1 MKNAF
6 VLIAALLSALFF
18 SPAYGAKKSPVEHIE
33 PAMWWV
39 GMHNPTVQLLLH
51 GENIA
56 RYEVSTDYPGVQID
70 SVCRVENPN
79 YQFVYLTVLPEAVPG
94 DVVFTLK
101 DGKKKIRQNWKLLAR
116 NPKTGAQG
124 FDSHDVMYLITPD
137 RFADGDAANNFP
149 EARINRQSDW
159 ARHGG
164 DIRGVINHLDYLED
178 LGVTAI
184 WLNPVVKN
192 SPRCYHGYA
201 INDFYTIDPCYGS
214 MDEYIEFID
223 KTHAK
228 GMKVV
233 MDMIFNHCGGD
244 HWWMSDLP
252 TGDWCNNHNEY
263 IGCNHNKWT
272 VMDPYAAPS
281 DRKGFTDGWFTENM
295 PDLNQRNHLVHDYLI
310 QNSIWWIEYTRID
323 GIRQDTHP
331 YADYQ
336 FMSDWCKAVTEEYP
350 DFNIVGETW
359 YPVGPGF
366 TAWWQKDA
374 KISKTQSNLKT
385 SMDFNLL
392 FVCQDA
398 FDKRSHYEEQHS
410 TGIFKIYEALS
421 QDFLYENPNNLLVF
435 LDNHDVSRFNHE
447 GDGGVTKFKQ
457 GMTFLMTTRGIP
469 QIYYGCELLMH
480 GTKAEGDGA
489 IRKDFP
495 GGWAGDSRDAFT
507 REGRT
512 DEENAAHDYL
522 QALLQW
528 RKTCPAVSEGSLM
541 HYAPGYDGGCYVYTR
556 TLGDQIIMVVLSGTD
571 TEQILDVK
579 YYQDAMQGRGRA
591 IDCLTGVEYD
601 FSRNIVVPARGTI
614 LVELKK

>member
-1 MKNAF
+1 MAG
-6 VLIAALLSALFF
+6 LAATNKLEIQHF
-18 SPAYGAKKSPVEHIE
+18 E
-33 PAMWWV
+33 PAFWWV
-39 GMHNPTVQLLLH
+39 GMQDKTVQLLVH
-51 GENIA
+51 GPNISA
-56 RYEVSTDYPGVQID
+56 ASVDVNYPGVELNE
-70 SVCRVENPN
+70 VAKVENPN
-79 YQFVYLTVLPEAVPG
+79 YLFLYLTVSEDAKPG
-94 DVVFTLK
+94 TVTFTFK
-101 DGKKKIRQNWKLLAR
+101 QGKKSLKRQWELRAR
-116 NPKTGAQG
+116 NAKVGAQG

-137 RFADGDAANNFP
+137 RFADGDQANNFP
-149 EARINRQSDW
+149 EARINRESPW

-164 DIRGVINHLDYLED
+164 DIRGVINHLDYLDD

-223 KTHAK
+223 KTHER

-244 HWWMSDLP
+244 HWWMRDLP
-252 TGDWCNNHNEY
+252 TSDWCNNHNEY

-281 DRKGFTDGWFTENM
+281 DRKGFTDGWFTPDM
-295 PDLNQRNHLVHDYLI
+295 PDLNQQNRHVHKYLI

-336 FMSDWCKAVTEEYP
+336 FMSDWCKAVLDEYP

-366 TAWWQKDA
+366 TAWWQRNSRL
-374 KISKTQSNLKT
+374 SKAQSNLKT

-398 FDKRSHYEEQHS
+398 FDKESRYDEQHS
-410 TGIFKIYEALS
+410 QGIFKLYEALA
-421 QDFLYENPNNLLVF
+421 QDFLYEDPNNLLVF
-435 LDNHDVSRFNHE
+435 LDNHDVSRFNHV

-480 GTKAEGDGA
+480 GPKSEGDGS

-507 REGRT
+507 AAGRT
-512 DEENAAHDYL
+512 AEENEAHDYL
-522 QALLQW
+522 RALLRW
-528 RKTCPAVSEGSLM
+528 RKTCPVVSEGSLM
-541 HYAPGYDGGCYVYTR
+541 HFAPGYNGGCYVYTR
-556 TLGDQIIMVVLSGTD
+556 TLNDRIIMVVLSGTD
-571 TEQILDVK
+571 SEQILDVK
-579 YYQDAMQGRGRA
+579 YYRDAMQGRTRA
-591 IDCLTGVEYD
+591 VDCLTGAEYD
-601 FSRNIVVPARGTI
+601 FSKNIVVPARGTI
-614 LVELKK
+614 LVELF

>member
-1 MKNAF
+1 MKKLSL
-6 VLIAALLSALFF
+6 LILAALCCSLTFAAKQ
-18 SPAYGAKKSPVEHIE
+18 PAIDVQHFE
-33 PAMWWV
+33 PAFWWT
-39 GMHNPTVQLLLH
+39 GMHQKQVQLLLH
-51 GENIA
+51 GNNISA
-56 RYEVSTDYPGVQID
+56 SSISVDYPGVTINEINK
-70 SVCRVENPN
+70 VENPN
-79 YQFVYLTVLPEAVPG
+79 YLFVYLTVSDEAQPG
-94 DVVFTLK
+94 TVVFTLQQ
-101 DGKKKIRQNWKLLAR
+101 GKKKMKKEWKLLER
-116 NPKTGAQG
+116 NKKVGAQG

-137 RFADGDAANNFP
+137 RFSDGDQTNNFP
-149 EARINRQSDW
+149 EARVNRKSPW

-164 DIRGVINHLDYLED
+164 DIRGVINHLDYLQD
-178 LGVTAI
+178 LGLTAI

-201 INDFYTIDPCYGS
+201 INDFYTIDPCYGT

-223 KTHAK
+223 KAHDK

-233 MDMIFNHCGGD
+233 MDMIFNHSGGD
-244 HWWMSDLP
+244 HWWMKDLP
-252 TGDWCNNHNEY
+252 SKDWYNNNSEY

-281 DRKGFTDGWFTENM
+281 DRKGFTNGWFTPDM
-295 PDLNQRNHLVHDYLI
+295 PDLNQQNRFVHDYLI

-336 FMSDWCKAVTEEYP
+336 FMSDWCKAVNDEYP
-350 DFNIVGETW
+350 EFNITGETW

-366 TAWWQKDA
+366 TAWWQKD
-374 KISKTQSNLKT
+374 SKLSKSQSNLKT
-385 SMDFNLL
+385 SMDFNLM

-398 FDKRSHYEEQHS
+398 FDKRSHYDEQHS
-410 TGIFKIYEALS
+410 TGIFKLYEALS
-421 QDFLYENPNNLLVF
+421 QDFLYENPNSLLVF

-457 GMTFLMTTRGIP
+457 GMTFLLTTRGIP

-480 GTKAEGDGA
+480 GPKSEGDGS

-495 GGWAGDSRDAFT
+495 GGWPGDERDAFT
-507 REGRT
+507 KEGRT
-512 DEENAAHDYL
+512 AEENEAHDYL
-522 QALLQW
+522 QALLKW

-556 TLGDQIIMVVLSGTD
+556 TLGEQIIMVVLSGTD
-571 TEQILDVK
+571 NEQILDVK
-579 YYQDAMQGRGRA
+579 YYQDAMKGRTRA
-591 IDCLTGVEYD
+591 IDCLTGEEYD
-601 FSRNIVVPARGTI
+601 FSKNIVVPGRGTV
-614 LVELKK
+614 LVELK

>member
-1 MKNAF
+1 M
-6 VLIAALLSALFF
+6 ALCLPMMAIEVQHL
-18 SPAYGAKKSPVEHIE
+18 E
-33 PAMWWV
+33 PAFWWT
-39 GMHNPTVQLLLH
+39 GMHNKEVQLLIH
-51 GENIA
+51 GPNI
-56 RYEVSTDYPGVQID
+56 STSELTIDYPGIAIKEVAK
-70 SVCRVENPN
+70 VENPN
-79 YQFVYLTVLPEAVPG
+79 YLFVYLTLADDVQPG
-94 DVVFTLK
+94 KVTLLFKETNKKAKGKKTLK
-101 DGKKKIRQNWKLLAR
+101 MEWTLLER

-124 FDSHDVMYLITPD
+124 FDSKDVMYLITPD
-137 RFADGDAANNFP
+137 RFADGDQANNFP
-149 EARINRQSDW
+149 EARINRKSPW

-164 DIRGVINHLDYLED
+164 DIRGVINHLDYLDD

-184 WLNPVVKN
+184 WLNPVIKN

-223 KTHAK
+223 KTHAR

-233 MDMIFNHCGGD
+233 MDMIFNHSGGD
-244 HWWMSDLP
+244 HWWMRDLP
-252 TGDWCNNHNEY
+252 SKDWYNNNSEY

-281 DRKGFTDGWFTENM
+281 DRKGFTDGWFTPDM
-295 PDLNQRNHLVHDYLI
+295 PDLNQQNRFVHDYLI

-359 YPVGPGF
+359 YPVGPGY
-366 TAWWQKDA
+366 TAWWQKDS
-374 KISKTQSNLKT
+374 KLSKTQSNLKT

-398 FDKRSHYEEQHS
+398 FDKRSHYDEQHS
-410 TGIFKIYEALS
+410 TGIFKLYEALS

-435 LDNHDVSRFNHE
+435 LDNHDVSRFNHV

-480 GTKAEGDGA
+480 GPKSEGDGS

-495 GGWAGDSRDAFT
+495 GGWNGDERDAFT
-507 REGRT
+507 AAGRT
-512 DEENAAHDYL
+512 AEENEAHDYL
-522 QALLQW
+522 RSLLQW
-528 RKTCPAVSEGSLM
+528 RKTCPAVSQGSLM

-571 TEQILDVK
+571 EEQILDVK
-579 YYQDAMQGRGRA
+579 YYQDAMQGRTKA
-591 IDCLTGVEYD
+591 IDCLTGKEYD
-601 FSRNIVVPARGTI
+601 FSKNIVVPARGTV

>member
-1 MKNAF
+1 MKK
-6 VLIAALLSALFF
+6 LSLLLLAAICCSLTFAAKQ
-18 SPAYGAKKSPVEHIE
+18 PAIDVQHFE
-33 PAMWWV
+33 PAFWWT
-39 GMHNPTVQLLLH
+39 GMHQKQVQLLLH
-51 GENIA
+51 GNNISA
-56 RYEVSTDYPGVQID
+56 SSISVDYPGVTINE
-70 SVCRVENPN
+70 VNKVENPN
-79 YQFVYLTVLPEAVPG
+79 YLFVYVTVSDEAQPG
-94 DVVFTLK
+94 TVVFTLQQ
-101 DGKKKIRQNWKLLAR
+101 GKKKIKKEWTLLER
-116 NPKTGAQG
+116 NKKTGAQG
-124 FDSHDVMYLITPD
+124 FTSEDVMYLITPD
-137 RFADGDAANNFP
+137 RFADGDDANNFP
-149 EARINRQSDW
+149 EARINRKSPW

-164 DIRGVINHLDYLED
+164 DIRGVINHLDYLDD

-192 SPRCYHGYA
+192 SARCYHGYA

-214 MDEYIEFID
+214 MDEYIEFVD

-281 DRKGFTDGWFTENM
+281 DRKGFTDGWFTRDM
-295 PDLNQRNHLVHDYLI
+295 PDLNQQNRFVHDYLI

-366 TAWWQKDA
+366 TAWWQKDS
-374 KISKTQSNLKT
+374 KLSKTQSNLKT

-398 FDKRSHYEEQHS
+398 FDKRSHYDEQHS

-435 LDNHDVSRFNHE
+435 LDNHDVSRFNHV

-480 GTKAEGDGA
+480 GPKSEGDGS

-495 GGWAGDSRDAFT
+495 GGWKGDERDAFT

-512 DEENAAHDYL
+512 AEENEAHDYL
-522 QALLQW
+522 QALLKW
-528 RKTCPAVSEGSLM
+528 RKTCPAVSRGSLM

-571 TEQILDVK
+571 EEQVLDVK
-579 YYQDAMQGRGRA
+579 YYQDAMQGRTRA
-591 IDCLTGVEYD
+591 IDCLTGKEYD
-601 FSRNIVVPARGTI
+601 FSKNIVVPGRGTV

>member
-1 MKNAF
+1 MKHPLF
-6 VLIAALLSALFF
+6 SLLLLLSFIAPSAMGKTADKLQIQHF
-18 SPAYGAKKSPVEHIE
+18 E
-33 PAMWWV
+33 PAFWWV
-39 GMHNPTVQLLLH
+39 GMQNKNVQLLVH
-51 GENIA
+51 GPNISA
-56 RYEVSTDYPGVQID
+56 STVEVNYPGVALKE
-70 SVCRVENPN
+70 VAKVENPN
-79 YQFVYLTVLPEAVPG
+79 YLFLYLDIAPDAQPGTVT
-94 DVVFTLK
+94 FTFKQGRKSLK
-101 DGKKKIRQNWKLLAR
+101 QQWELRER
-116 NPKTGAQG
+116 NSKVGAQG

-137 RFADGDAANNFP
+137 RFSDGDEANNFP
-149 EARINRQSDW
+149 EAHVNRKNPW
-159 ARHGG
+159 GRHGG

-192 SPRCYHGYA
+192 GPRCYHGYA

-223 KTHAK
+223 KTHER

-244 HWWMSDLP
+244 HWWMNDLP

-272 VMDPYAAPS
+272 VIDPYAAPS
-281 DRKGFTDGWFTENM
+281 DRKGFTDGWFTPDM
-295 PDLNQRNHLVHDYLI
+295 PDLNQQNRHVHDYLI

-336 FMSDWCKAVTEEYP
+336 FMSDWCKAVLEEYP

-366 TAWWQKDA
+366 TAWWQRNSKL
-374 KISKTQSNLKT
+374 SKTQSNLKT

-398 FDKRSHYEEQHS
+398 FDKESRYDEQHS
-410 TGIFKIYEALS
+410 QGIYKIYEALA
-421 QDFLYENPNNLLVF
+421 QDFLYEDPNNLLVF

-480 GTKAEGDGA
+480 GPKSEGDGN

-495 GGWAGDSRDAFT
+495 GGWTGDERDAFT
-507 REGRT
+507 AAGRT
-512 DEENAAHDYL
+512 AEENEAHDYL
-522 QALLQW
+522 KALLNW
-528 RKTCPAVSEGSLM
+528 RKNCPVVAEGALM
-541 HYAPGYDGGCYVYTR
+541 HYAPGYNGGCYVYTR
-556 TLGDQIIMVVLSGTD
+556 TLGDRIIMVVLSGTD
-571 TEQILDVK
+571 SEQILDVK
-579 YYQDAMQGRGRA
+579 YYQDAMQGRTRA
-591 IDCLTGVEYD
+591 IDCLTGAEYD
-601 FSRNIVVPARGTI
+601 FSKNIVVPARGTI
-614 LVELKK
+614 LVELF